1 MATRIYLAGPQVFL
15 PDALDVG
22 GRKQKLCDHYGFVG
36 VFPLD
41 VVIDIE
47 NLPPEKAALKISRG
61 NEELIRSC
69 DLAIADMTPYRGPSA
84 DVGTAYEM
92 GFARGMGL
100 PVLAYTNVP
109 QLFVERTTAAFGGRV
124 ERGADGRL
132 RDAEGMALEE
142 WGMVDNLKRARRAV
156 TATSTP
162 SKNACDKR
170 NASSAWGES
179 AYPHET
185 DVFAVV
191 GVSSTRS
198 GATIAEHTSRCASTI
213 AGHGVSQEVVK
224 RYTSPKFAPNSVS
237 DSMRYSAL
245 FA

>member
-142 WGMVDNLKRARRAV
+142 WGMVDNLMLDGAV
-156 TATSTP
+156 L
-162 SKNACDKR
+162 
-170 NASSAWGES
+170 ASG
-179 AYPHET
+179 
-185 DVFAVV
+185 
-191 GVSSTRS
+191 G
-198 GATIAEHTSRCASTI
+198 TIARGET
-213 AGHGVSQEVVK
+213 GSQG
-224 RYTSPKFAPNSVS
+224 RYRDLHAFEECLRQAQRILG
-237 DSMRYSAL
+237 MG
-245 FA
+245 